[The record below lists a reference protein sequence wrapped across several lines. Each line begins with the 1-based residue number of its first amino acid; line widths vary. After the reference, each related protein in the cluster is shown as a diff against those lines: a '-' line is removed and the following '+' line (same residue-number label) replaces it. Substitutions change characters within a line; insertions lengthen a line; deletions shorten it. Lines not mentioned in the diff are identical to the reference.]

1 MNEST
6 RYEIRLNGTVVGAW
20 KDHDTMQH
28 AEREAAIIRRRVPK
42 QDLVQVFKVTAELC
56 DSDADL

>member
-28 AEREAAIIRRRVPK
+28 AEREAATIRRRVPK

>member
-1 MNEST
+1 VNEST

>member
-42 QDLVQVFKVTAELC
+42 QDLVQVFQVHSVLC
-56 DSDADL
+56 DGDSEL